1 MLKLIRLEE
10 KYAAQLNDMM
20 DEWTASGEKIVPWA
34 ITRCDYHDL
43 PNYIKSLENKEADE
57 KYVPDSTYFCLD
69 TDRNMFVGAVN
80 IRHYLNEHL
89 LSFGG
94 HIGDG
99 IRPSERGKGCGT
111 RMIALA
117 LEECDRL
124 GISRILMCC
133 DKDNIAS
140 ARTIVKNGGVLE
152 NEIPEDGNIVQRYW
166 IERLKFVLPS
176 EESRADV
183 LNFYNEFERA
193 NETCIGYGGYKDFDK
208 WLVGMNNRHTGKNL
222 PDGYVRENFYLCYSE
237 DKLVGVFNLKF
248 ELTEFLLNFGGHI
261 GYAVCSSERNRG
273 LATQMLRQGIG
284 IAKQFGFDRI
294 LCVCD
299 EDNYASEKVI
309 IKNGG
314 VLENM
319 LYDPEEKATVKRYWI
334 EI

>member
-20 DEWTASGEKIVPWA
+20 DEWTASGEKIIPWA
-34 ITRCDYHDL
+34 ITRYDYHDL
-43 PNYIKSLENKEADE
+43 PSYIKSLENKETDE

-99 IRPSERGKGCGT
+99 IRPSERGKGYGT

-117 LEECDRL
+117 LEECGRL

-152 NEIPEDGNIVQRYW
+152 N
-166 IERLKFVLPS
+166 
-176 EESRADV
+176 
-183 LNFYNEFERA
+183 
-193 NETCIGYGGYKDFDK
+193 
-208 WLVGMNNRHTGKNL
+208 
-222 PDGYVRENFYLCYSE
+222 
-237 DKLVGVFNLKF
+237 
-248 ELTEFLLNFGGHI
+248 
-261 GYAVCSSERNRG
+261 
-273 LATQMLRQGIG
+273 
-284 IAKQFGFDRI
+284 
-294 LCVCD
+294 
-299 EDNYASEKVI
+299 
-309 IKNGG
+309 
-314 VLENM
+314 M
-319 LYDPEEKATVKRYWI
+319 LYDPEEKVTVKRYWI